1 MSKLP
6 IITSTRMARI
16 LRHLGFQLLR
26 QKGSHAY
33 FQHPDGRAT
42 VVPMHRGEDLG
53 RGLIRTILRDIE
65 ISPDRLL
72 QLIREA

>member
-6 IITSTRMARI
+6 IVNATLMARM
-16 LRHLGFQLLR
+16 LRRMGFELLR

-33 FQHPDGRAT
+33 FQHADGRAT
-42 VVPMHRGEDLG
+42 VIPMHRGEDLG

-65 ISPDRLL
+65 VSPDEFVRLL
-72 QLIREA
+72 REK

>member
-6 IITSTRMARI
+6 VVTSTQMARM

-33 FQHPDGRAT
+33 FQHSDSRST

-65 ISPDRLL
+65 VSPDAFVRLL
-72 QLIREA
+72 KKA